1 MCEMQVY
8 DTLALQKNN
17 SGSLIA
23 FRIAFASSSFISFG
37 GSFSA
42 LIWCS
47 ELFPKEIL
55 RTSFGLELDG
65 DSLLV
70 LLGGGVTKAA
80 VSASP
85 DFADFALAAAFLR
98 ALGSG
103 LLPLGADFERTL
115 WVTFSGMV
123 QNLLVTWSH
132 KTALK
137 SKEQNISNQRSF
149 NIYSLILCTCSSH
162 VQHAVPMCFPHGLL
176 LMYLS

>member
-1 MCEMQVY
+1 MCEMQMY

-42 LIWCS
+42 LISCS
-47 ELFPKEIL
+47 EFFPKEIL

-85 DFADFALAAAFLR
+85 DFGDFGAPTPRSRLR
-98 ALGSG
+98 ADPVGDLFWHGSKPPSDLITQNG
-103 LLPLGADFERTL
+103 FE
-115 WVTFSGMV
+115 
-123 QNLLVTWSH
+123 
-132 KTALK
+132 
-137 SKEQNISNQRSF
+137 E
-149 NIYSLILCTCSSH
+149 
-162 VQHAVPMCFPHGLL
+162 
-176 LMYLS
+176 